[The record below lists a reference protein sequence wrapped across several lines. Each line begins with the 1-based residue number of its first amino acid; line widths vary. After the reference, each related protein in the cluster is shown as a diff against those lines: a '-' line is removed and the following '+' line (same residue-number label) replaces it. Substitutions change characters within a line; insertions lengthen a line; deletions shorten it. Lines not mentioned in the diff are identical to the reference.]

1 MHAFAIVIVIAF
13 YAVLDFG
20 AGTSSRST
28 KLLWAGSRYLVQ
40 ALVKLFRPVSL
51 ASPISSVRSFL
62 QDFNMVL
69 NCHKERAFLLREQPH
84 LTQWLPIAVPMDRW
98 LLWPK
103 PPFDYPPA
111 ALGPLGLFA
120 VFFKFYDLL
129 GGWCSP
135 PSHIMTKS
143 RTLRKFPQLNDKIHY
158 CCVFYEGAHNDSRTA
173 LALAL
178 TAANHGA
185 AVVNHT
191 EVVDFVRNNDD
202 PTSSDRVT
210 GVMCRD
216 LVDPTA
222 APFEVKGKSIVLC
235 GGPFTDQLREI
246 EHRSMS
252 SATRTTPAVQGASG
266 IHVVLPGYYAPSGMG
281 MVDMDT
287 SDGRFLF
294 FLPWLG
300 HTLVG
305 TTDSPEPSPT
315 MRPEPPEVAIQWVL
329 DEASK
334 HLRMPVRRQD
344 VLSAWSGT
352 RPLASDPHASSTA
365 GTAQASR
372 DHVVSVDPASGLMFV
387 AGGKWT
393 TYREMAED
401 AVNQVVQRL
410 RSDDGSQSSSTRS
423 SQSTAGTWGPCVT
436 LTTPLEGREGWDP
449 LLAVRLQQ
457 AVPGLPASQA
467 QHLASTYGGHAL
479 NVLSCVP
486 KATASAMNEPTQTE
500 KSNRS
505 QDTSLKTEG
514 KAVSS
519 EPVPGHLLVPGF
531 PYVEQEVV
539 WAARHEYCS
548 TAAAVRL

>member
-1 MHAFAIVIVIAF
+1 
-13 YAVLDFG
+13 
-20 AGTSSRST
+20 
-28 KLLWAGSRYLVQ
+28 
-40 ALVKLFRPVSL
+40 
-51 ASPISSVRSFL
+51 
-62 QDFNMVL
+62 
-69 NCHKERAFLLREQPH
+69 
-84 LTQWLPIAVPMDRW
+84 
-98 LLWPK
+98 
-103 PPFDYPPA
+103 
-111 ALGPLGLFA
+111 
-120 VFFKFYDLL
+120 
-129 GGWCSP
+129 
-135 PSHIMTKS
+135 MTKA

-173 LALAL
+173 IALAL

-185 AVVNHT
+185 VVANHT
-191 EVVDFVRNNDD
+191 QVKSFVRNSDD
-202 PTSSDRVT
+202 PALTDKVT

-216 LVDPTA
+216 LLDPTA
-222 APFEVKGKSIVLC
+222 APFEVKGKSVVLC
-235 GGPFTDQLREI
+235 GGPFTDQLRELD
-246 EHRSMS
+246 HSTKPGAASMP
-252 SATRTTPAVQGASG
+252 PAVQGASG

-315 MRPEPPEVAIQWVL
+315 MRPEPPEEAIQWVL
-329 DEASK
+329 KEASK

-352 RPLASDPHASSTA
+352 RPLASDPHASST
-365 GTAQASR
+365 GDTAQASR

-410 RSDDGSQSSSTRS
+410 NSENSQSSSSGTGHLI
-423 SQSTAGTWGPCVT
+423 TDTWGPCAT

-449 LLAVRLQQ
+449 LLAVHLQQ

-479 NVLSCVP
+479 NVLACVP
-486 KATASAMNEPTQTE
+486 HSTAQATDATVQDD
-500 KSNRS
+500 KSNGFEDSRRRA
-505 QDTSLKTEG
+505 EG
-514 KAVSS
+514 KAASS
-519 EPVPGHLLVPGF
+519 EPVPGRFLVPGF

-539 WAARHEYCS
+539 WAARHEYCA
-548 TAAAVRL
+548 TAAAVRHSF